1 MRIQGLELE
10 NYRNFDKEHFNPNP
24 GINIIYGDNAQGKT
38 NLIEAIWLFTGGRSF
53 SGAKDIELVKFGTDY
68 AKLNLEFLAL
78 EREQEAEINIMEKRR
93 KVSLNKVEKKSPS
106 ALIGAFCAVVFSP
119 SHLSLVKDGPLK
131 RRRFLDAALCQMKP
145 KYCSA
150 LLRYNHTLGQRN
162 ALLKEAKA
170 NRPLLETLDIWDRNL
185 SLYGSLIIKE
195 RLNYVSI
202 LEAKAGEFYRGISD
216 GKEEFSVLYKSNLIK
231 SGIIDNIEESFFSA
245 LEAHR
250 EEDLLLGYTSVGPHR
265 DDLVLKVNNLNA
277 KSFASQGQQR
287 SCVLSLKLAEAEI
300 FMKNTGQK
308 PIILLDDVM
317 SELDAKRQTYLME
330 SIKDWQVL
338 LTCCDPDNIIRLDY
352 PQKFEIKNGKINSF

>member
-1 MRIQGLELE
+1 MKVQGLELE
-10 NYRNFDKEHFNPNP
+10 NYRNFDKEYFNPNP

-53 SGAKDIELVKFGTDY
+53 RGSKDTELVKFGENH
-68 AKLNLEFLAL
+68 ARLNLEFFAL

-93 KVSLNKVEKKSPS
+93 RVSLNKVEKRSPS
-106 ALIGAFCAVVFSP
+106 ALVGAFCAVVFSP

-150 LLRYNHTLGQRN
+150 LLRYNHTLEQRN
-162 ALLKEAKA
+162 ALLKEARN
-170 NRPLLETLDIWDRNL
+170 NRRLLETLDVWEKNL
-185 SLYGSLIIKE
+185 SVYGAMIIRE
-195 RLNYVSI
+195 RLNYVLK
-202 LEAKAGEFYRGISD
+202 LEKKAGEFYRGISD
-216 GKEEFSVLYKSNLIK
+216 GKEEFSVSYKSNLIK
-231 SGIIDNIEESFFSA
+231 SGIIEDIEDSFLSVLES
-245 LEAHR
+245 HR
-250 EEDLLLGYTSVGPHR
+250 EEDLVLGYTSVGPHR
-265 DDLVLKVNNLNA
+265 DDLDLKVNNLNA

-317 SELDAKRQTYLME
+317 SELDANRQTYLME
-330 SIKDWQVL
+330 SIKGWQVL
-338 LTCCDPDNIIRLDY
+338 LTCCDPDNIIKLDY
-352 PQKFEIKNGKINSF
+352 PQKFEIRNGKINSF